1 MVSIYLIAVL
11 VSILDGT
18 NFSDWSEQVQFYL
31 GLWDRDLALRIER
44 PPTITDSSSI
54 EEKAIYKTWEQSNR
68 LSIMLMQTKIA
79 DNIKSTLPECDSA
92 KELFQTLEERFR
104 SVDNSLTRT
113 LMDELTTM
121 KFDGTREMHEHIIEM
136 ANLTTKLKALGMNV
150 NELFLVQWILSSLP
164 PQYESF
170 QIHYIN
176 TTKDN
181 WNVNEL
187 ISLLLQEE
195 TRLEQQRHYSNHL
208 VSQQDRR
215 VELLEVSGPPQ
226 VIEVHENRQNNV
238 IEPPE
243 VNEHPQV
250 IEVHRRRQNN
260 LKCYFCGMNGHKKKN
275 CHRRRAWFE
284 ERGKFL
290 ACLCFELN
298 LIEVPSNT
306 WWIDSCFVVHVSNSL
321 QGFLTI
327 QTLN

>member
-1 MVSIYLIAVL
+1 MVSIYLIAVS
-11 VSILDGT
+11 VSILEGT

-31 GLWDRDLALRIER
+31 GLWNLDLALWIER
-44 PPTITDSSSI
+44 PPTITDSSST
-54 EEKAIYKTWEQSNR
+54 EEKAIYKAWERSNR
-68 LSIMLMQTKIA
+68 LSIMFMRMKIT

-92 KELFQTLEERFR
+92 KEFFQTVEERFR
-104 SVDNSLTRT
+104 SVDNSLTGT
-113 LMDELTTM
+113 LMDKLTTM

-136 ANLTTKLKALGMNV
+136 TNLALN
-150 NELFLVQWILSSLP
+150 SLP

-170 QIHYIN
+170 QIHYN

-187 ISLLLQEE
+187 ISMFVQEKA
-195 TRLEQQRHYSNHL
+195 RLEQQGHHSVHL
-208 VSQQDRR
+208 IGQGDKRIQ
-215 VELLEVSGPPQ
+215 LLEVNGPSQ
-226 VIEVHENRQNNV
+226 VIEVHEKRQNNV

-250 IEVHRRRQNN
+250 IEVHKRRQNN
-260 LKCYFCGMNGHKKKN
+260 NKCYFCGKKGHKQKN
-275 CHRRRAWFE
+275 CHKHMAWFE

-306 WWIDSCFVVHVSNSL
+306 WWIDSCSTVYVSNSL
-321 QGFLTI
+321 KLMN
-327 QTLN
+327 LLK

>member
-1 MVSIYLIAVL
+1 MVSIYLIAVS

-31 GLWDRDLALRIER
+31 GLWDLDLALRIER
-44 PPTITDSSSI
+44 PPTITDSSSM
-54 EEKAIYKTWEQSNR
+54 EEKAIYKTWERSNR
-68 LSIMLMQTKIA
+68 LSNMFMRTKIA
-79 DNIKSTLPECDSA
+79 DNIKSTLPEYDSA
-92 KELFQTLEERFR
+92 KEFFQTIEERFR
-104 SVDNSLTRT
+104 SIDNSLTGT

-121 KFDGTREMHEHIIEM
+121 KFDGTREIHEHIIEM
-136 ANLTTKLKALGMNV
+136 TNLATKLKALGMNV
-150 NELFLVQWILSSLP
+150 DELFLVQLILNSLP

-170 QIHYIN
+170 QIHYN

-187 ISLLLQEE
+187 ISMLVQEKA
-195 TRLEQQRHYSNHL
+195 RLEQQGHHSVHL
-208 VSQQDRR
+208 IGQGDKRIQ
-215 VELLEVSGPPQ
+215 LLEVNGPSQ
-226 VIEVHENRQNNV
+226 VIEVHEKRQNNV

-250 IEVHRRRQNN
+250 IEVHKRRQNN
-260 LKCYFCGMNGHKKKN
+260 NKCYFCGKKGHKQKN
-275 CHRRRAWFE
+275 CHKHMAWFE

-306 WWIDSCFVVHVSNSL
+306 WWIDSCSTVYVSNSL
-321 QGFLTI
+321 KLMN
-327 QTLN
+327 LLK